1 MRIAVTTPT
10 GNVGTH
16 LTGMLIRAGVRP
28 LLLARTPAKIPH
40 DLLPHVDVAQADSTD
55 PEQVIE
61 ATRGVDAIY
70 WVDPSTASADPLGD
84 YARATCAI
92 VAAAE
97 ANAIGRIVFQSS
109 VGAEKRHGVG
119 EIDGLA
125 ATEVALNRL
134 DAEVT
139 HLRCGYFFT
148 NLLLSLDEVRQGHL
162 RTVLPLDHR
171 LSWVAPRDIA
181 EVAALTLLNTSWHG
195 HRVQAVHGPQDLS
208 WNDVATLLTRL
219 TGLPVRAEQI
229 SDDLMRQRYLTAGM
243 PPALAD
249 AVLGMSTGLRDD
261 FRAEQPRTAT
271 STTPTRLTC
280 WVQDELIPAL

>member
-28 LLLARTPAKIPH
+28 LLLARTPSRIPR
-40 DLLPHVDVAQADSTD
+40 DVLPHVDVVEADSTD
-55 PEQVIE
+55 PEQVAQ

-70 WVDPSTASADPLGD
+70 WVDPSTASADPLGG
-84 YARATCAI
+84 YARATQAI
-92 VAAAE
+92 VAAVE

-125 ATEVALNRL
+125 ATEVALDGL
-134 DAEVT
+134 DADVT
-139 HLRCGYFFT
+139 HLRCGFFFT
-148 NLLLSLDEVRQGHL
+148 NLLLSLEDVRRGRL
-162 RTVLPLDHR
+162 GTVLPLDHR
-171 LSWVAPRDIA
+171 FSWVAPRDIA
-181 EVAALTLLNTSWHG
+181 EVAATTLVNPSWHG

-208 WNDVATLLTRL
+208 WNEVAELLSHL
-219 TGLPVRAEQI
+219 TGRPVRAEQV
-229 SDDLMRQRYLTAGM
+229 SDELMRQRYLTAGI
-243 PPALAD
+243 PPAMAD
-249 AVLGMSTGLRDD
+249 AVLGMGTGLRDD
-261 FRAEQPRTAT
+261 FHPEQPRTAL
-271 STTPTRLTC
+271 STTPTRLAG